1 MKKITFYQSMATSW
15 AAAVALAVALS
26 AGLPSCDKD
35 EQIDPTQ
42 EKINALNAEIN
53 LLDNQVR
60 AAFGLARTSPN
71 DITVVFD
78 NLFEFMAKEL
88 FGRKALNIEDSCNV
102 VPPLVENLKGRG
114 KYGNP
119 ENATILYNL
128 ALEDL
133 AKRAERDSLT
143 QQK

>member
-1 MKKITFYQSMATSW
+1 MKRITFYQGMA
-15 AAAVALAVALS
+15 ALRVAAVALAVALS
-26 AGLPSCDKD
+26 SGLPSCDKD

-53 LLDNQVR
+53 ILDNQVR
-60 AAFGLARTSPN
+60 AAFVPAKTSPY
-71 DITVVFD
+71 DIAESFD
-78 NLFEFMAKEL
+78 AMFETEGMKL

-102 VPPLVENLKGRG
+102 VPPLVERLKKAGEF
-114 KYGNP
+114 GNP

-133 AKRAERDSLT
+133 AKRAERDSLIH
-143 QQK
+143 QK